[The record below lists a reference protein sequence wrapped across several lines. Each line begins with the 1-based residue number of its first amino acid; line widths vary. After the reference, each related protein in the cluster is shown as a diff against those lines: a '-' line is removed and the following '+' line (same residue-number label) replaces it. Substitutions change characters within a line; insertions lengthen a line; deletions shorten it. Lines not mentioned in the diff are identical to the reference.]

1 MHGCFRFNRHAWAT
15 VVAVTS
21 ILVAGCASDAASREA
36 TPAQPEGPYYPLEKP
51 VDRDSDL
58 TRVDGQDRVAAGE
71 VLTLGGSLVDTAGD
85 PVSGAT
91 IEIWQTDTNGIYL
104 HPDDP
109 EIGSRDQA
117 FQGYGEAAAD
127 SNGEWTFTTVNPGRY
142 EPRPRHIH
150 VKVIVGGNAVLTTQI
165 YFSDDPD
172 AGEDNKALV
181 ADVER
186 GGDGSLTAM
195 HLLVVEP

>member
-1 MHGCFRFNRHAWAT
+1 MHGYFRFNRDGWAT
-15 VVAVTS
+15 VIVVAS
-21 ILVAGCASDAASREA
+21 ILVAGCASGAANREA
-36 TPAQPEGPYYPLEKP
+36 TPSQPEGPYYPVEKP
-51 VDRDSDL
+51 IDRDTDL

-71 VLTLGGSLVDTAGD
+71 VLTLAGLLVDTAGD

-109 EIGSRDQA
+109 AIGSRDHA
-117 FQGYGEAAAD
+117 FQGYGEATAD

-150 VKVIVGGNAVLTTQI
+150 AKVIVGGSAVLTTQI
-165 YFSDDPD
+165 YFSDAPDGEEDPT
-172 AGEDNKALV
+172 LV
-181 ADVER
+181 AAVER
-186 GGDGSLTAM
+186 GSNGSLTAT